1 MSRNRTSPA
10 EHREQRR
17 GLNAIIVLAVLTI
30 VEYFIAIGL
39 DSVQMLVVLLSIVA
53 IIKAVVILE
62 YFMHLSKVWRGEGS
76 H

>member
-1 MSRNRTSPA
+1 MSNQPSPA

-30 VEYFIAIGL
+30 LEYFVAVGL
-39 DSVQMLVVLLSIVA
+39 DSASMIVLLLSVVA
-53 IIKAVVILE
+53 LLKAVVILE